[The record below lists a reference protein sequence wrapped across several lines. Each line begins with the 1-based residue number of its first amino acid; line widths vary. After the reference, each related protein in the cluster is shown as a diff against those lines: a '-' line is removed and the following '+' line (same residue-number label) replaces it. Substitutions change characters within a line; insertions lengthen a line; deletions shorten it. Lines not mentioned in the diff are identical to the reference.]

1 MIHLLLI
8 LTVGGTD
15 VSQEASENAA
25 MFLLQHFKNS
35 DHVTGADT
43 KILKDNFGPFPARN
57 AEKCC
62 EIVQKLLNLLPHG
75 ALDSNKNSYSLNSK
89 RYGHKLKVNI
99 VDEEEFMLD
108 DSDSDFE
115 IDKGDRFVDK
125 FKEQLTLDHAKQ
137 YTDMFNVQPARNSPE
152 YKQEQETESSWLF
165 NQCQVYFP
173 GHESPETM
181 ATALYDVLIST
192 KNDAEIQ
199 NELFELVGF
208 DAFDFIGELLKR
220 RKELTSSQHITSSMK
235 SRNSS
240 KKPLVASQVT
250 IQVDRAFISYMI
262 MHL

>member
-1 MIHLLLI
+1 MIHFMLI
-8 LTVGGTD
+8 LAVGGTD

-75 ALDSNKNSYSLNSK
+75 ALDSNKNSCSLNSK
-89 RYGHKLKVNI
+89 RYGHKLKINI
-99 VDEEEFMLD
+99 ADEEALMLD

-115 IDKGDRFVDK
+115 TDKGDKFVDK
-125 FKEQLTLDHAKQ
+125 FKEQLSLDHSKQ
-137 YTDMFNVQPARNSPE
+137 YTVQPARNNSE
-152 YKQEQETESSWLF
+152 VSYRQEQETESSWLF
-165 NQCQVYFP
+165 NQCQIYFP
-173 GHESPETM
+173 AHESPETM

-192 KNDAEIQ
+192 KNDAELQ

-208 DAFDFIGELLKR
+208 EAFDFIGELLKR
-220 RKELTSSQHITSSMK
+220 RKELVSSPDAVYNVR
-235 SRNSS
+235 SRTSS

-250 IQVDRAFISYMI
+250 IQVGQGLKCTY
-262 MHL
+262 